1 MGDWP
6 TTGSGSKRARSE
18 LIGVTREWDGTDFFA
33 LTGCGKGPLSRA
45 VHLGERDA
53 APTQGAQLKAPTDLE
68 LSGRSPGSISRFL
81 SPIPPLSIT

>member
-1 MGDWP
+1 MALIGRLADDWQRI
-6 TTGSGSKRARSE
+6 KRARSE

-33 LTGCGKGPLSRA
+33 LTGCGKGPLSLALFILASVTR
-45 VHLGERDA
+45 RR
-53 APTQGAQLKAPTDLE
+53 PKAPTDLE